1 MMRAVA
7 NSLLFLG
14 LLGASACA
22 GPATPA
28 GESPAPASA
37 PASGPAPGPASTPTT
52 AATTTAS
59 TGTQVVFLGT
69 GTPLPDPDRS
79 GPATAIV
86 VNGAAYLFD
95 AGPGVVRRAM
105 QARRSGIAALDSVNL
120 RTVFLTHL
128 HSDHTMGLPDLILT
142 PWVMGRQAPLELY
155 GPAGS
160 ATLVNG
166 ILAGWAEDI
175 DHRLHDLQP
184 ATPNGYKV
192 NVHETSGGEVFRDA
206 NVTVTAIPV
215 EHGAWKAFGY
225 RIQTADRTIV
235 ISGDARPSDQLT
247 RACDGCDLL
256 IFEVYTMGST
266 AKVTPAWQAYRRAYH
281 TSTEEL
287 AAIATTSRPK
297 RLVLYHRAN
306 PGCDQVGT
314 SCGDSGNEAEALREV
329 RQLYTG
335 EVVEAHDLD
344 VF

>member
-1 MMRAVA
+1 MRTLCTLAV
-7 NSLLFLG
+7 LF
-14 LLGASACA
+14 AMTSAACGT
-22 GPATPA
+22 GPAPT
-28 GESPAPASA
+28 STAPASSPSPA
-37 PASGPAPGPASTPTT
+37 ATAPGTPAS
-52 AATTTAS
+52 
-59 TGTQVVFLGT
+59 GTQVVFLGT

-79 GPATAIV
+79 GPATAVV
-86 VNGAAYLFD
+86 VNGSAYLID
-95 AGPGVVRRAM
+95 AGAGVVRRAM
-105 QARRSGIAALDSVNL
+105 QARRTGIAALDSVNL

-128 HSDHTMGLPDLILT
+128 HSDHTMGLPDLVLT

-160 ATLVNG
+160 RTMVDG
-166 ILAGWAEDI
+166 IMAGWAEDI

-192 NVHETSGGEVFRDA
+192 NVHEIAGGEVFKDD

-215 EHGAWKAFGY
+215 EHGAWKAFAY
-225 RIQTADRTIV
+225 RVQTADRTVV
-235 ISGDARPSDQLT
+235 ISGDARPSDALT
-247 RACDGCDLL
+247 QACDGCDLL

-266 AKVTPAWQAYRRAYH
+266 AKVTPPWQAYRRAYH

-287 AAIATTSRPK
+287 AAIAKVSRPR

-314 SCGDSGNEAEALREV
+314 NCGDSGSEAEALSEI
-329 RQLYTG
+329 RQRWDG
-335 EVVEAHDLD
+335 EVIEAHDLD

>member
-1 MMRAVA
+1 M
-7 NSLLFLG
+7 
-14 LLGASACA
+14 ACA
-22 GPATPA
+22 RSSALLTFALLVAAGCSSDPTPA
-28 GESPAPASA
+28 ADVVQAPLPAAA
-37 PASGPAPGPASTPTT
+37 PST
-52 AATTTAS
+52 AI
-59 TGTQVVFLGT
+59 GTQVVFLGT

-79 GPATAIV
+79 GPATAVV

-105 QARRSGIAALDSVNL
+105 QARRAGIGALDSVNL

-160 ATLVNG
+160 ATMVNG
-166 ILAGWAEDI
+166 IMAGWAEDI

-192 NVHETSGGEVFRDA
+192 NVHEILAGEIFRDA

-215 EHGAWKAFGY
+215 EHGAWKAFAY

-235 ISGDARPSDQLT
+235 ISGDARPSEALT
-247 RACDGCDLL
+247 RACNNCDLL
-256 IFEVYTMGST
+256 IFEVYTSGST
-266 AKVTPAWQAYRRAYH
+266 AKVTAEWQAYRRAYH
-281 TSTEEL
+281 TSTEEV
-287 AAIATTSRPK
+287 AAIANVSRPK

-314 SCGDSGNEAEALREV
+314 NCGDSGSEAEALREV
-329 RQLYTG
+329 RQRYDG
-335 EVVEAHDLD
+335 PVVEAHDLD